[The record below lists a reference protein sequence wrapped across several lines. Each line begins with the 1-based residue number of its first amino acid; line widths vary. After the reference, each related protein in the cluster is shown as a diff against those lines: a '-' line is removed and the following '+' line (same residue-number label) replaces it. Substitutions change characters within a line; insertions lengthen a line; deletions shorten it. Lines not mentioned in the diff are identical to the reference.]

1 MKAII
6 SSTYADKYFYFIPLC
21 VWAWNKL
28 NVGVVCFMP
37 IEREA
42 NQSPKLALIENTLV
56 SINANIVIKKFDCPE
71 HKEATYS
78 QCSRLYGSCLDLPED
93 EILVTGD
100 IDMLLLANPAINLNK
115 DCFYVLGADLVPEKQ
130 YPICYLMSS
139 VKKWREVF
147 DISNQTYQQKL
158 DELLGD
164 IDCENMRGNYWGKD
178 QEEAFNKISQCQHKV
193 LMNRAI
199 LGTQFAGNR
208 YDRDDAFLLDR
219 LSLNTVD
226 YHMNRPGFEDENFNK
241 ILQVLQYHYPNEN
254 FEWLINYNEEYK
266 RLL

>member
-1 MKAII
+1 MTAVI
-6 SSTYADKYFYFIPLC
+6 STTYDDRYLWFLPLTT
-21 VWAWNKL
+21 WAWNKL
-28 NVGVVCFMP
+28 GVDVVCFIPYRNTSGDKFMLV
-37 IEREA
+37 
-42 NQSPKLALIENTLV
+42 SDTLV
-56 SINANIVIKKFDCPE
+56 KINAKGVIYNFDCPE
-71 HKEATYS
+71 HKEATYA
-78 QCSRLYGSCLDLPED
+78 QCSRLYGACLDLPED